1 MIRRTDCAHS
11 HTRLLPMPPVLR
23 RPSRGWRGLTG
34 PFRVGVGARIGLL
47 LVCAPESHRVS
58 FVFSPSRCHRVIAS
72 VRPRESTQLLL
83 GRSSP
88 LTVNCLR
95 ATIFSVLLYK
105 GFISGSVASRPCKAT
120 KLKSAYAASFRELKS
135 AIRRS
140 CMYGA
145 PVRCLT
151 VFLSGRSAPCFQG
164 GAPI

>member
-1 MIRRTDCAHS
+1 MLTQPHP
-11 HTRLLPMPPVLR
+11 RLLPMPPVLR

-72 VRPRESTQLLL
+72 VRPHESTKLLL

-95 ATIFSVLLYK
+95 AAIFSVLMYK
-105 GFISGSVASRPCKAT
+105 AIHWAGVASRPCKVIQLKIAYT
-120 KLKSAYAASFRELKS
+120 ASFRQLKSATVYGAHVCMAP
-135 AIRRS
+135 
-140 CMYGA
+140 MYGG
-145 PVRCLT
+145 
-151 VFLSGRSAPCFQG
+151 SRSFCQKRKG
-164 GAPI
+164 KNS